1 MQRSREAAGREGG
14 VEASG
19 LLEGTRV
26 DDRDRVEPRPLL
38 VVRVD
43 ARQVARDEPFAG
55 EVARPE
61 SGVDFGNRRLLD
73 LECLCLERERGR
85 RERQDE

>member
-1 MQRSREAAGREGG
+1 MERSREPAGREGG

-19 LLEGTRV
+19 FLEGSRV

-43 ARQVARDEPFAG
+43 ARQVARDEPFAA

-61 SGVDFGNRRLLD
+61 SRVDFGNRRFLD
-73 LECLCLERERGR
+73 LECLCL
-85 RERQDE
+85 